1 MKYREDKSVKLSRMI
16 IEPILRLANQTTNI
30 AYTNEK
36 GMSKYREDK
45 S

>member
-1 MKYREDKSVKLSRMI
+1 MRIKVSNYHGRHVRLQN
-16 IEPILRLANQTTNI
+16 ILRLANQATNI